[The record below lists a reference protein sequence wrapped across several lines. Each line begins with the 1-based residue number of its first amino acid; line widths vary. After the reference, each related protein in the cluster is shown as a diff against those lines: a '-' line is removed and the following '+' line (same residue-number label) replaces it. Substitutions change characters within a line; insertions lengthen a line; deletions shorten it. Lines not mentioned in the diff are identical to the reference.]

1 MRTCG
6 DAFVKEGKA
15 RAGSPILNMEEHLPY
30 RLHQSTKSTA
40 ESHYIRAGKASAVS
54 PILDQEE
61 HLWCRLYQSRK
72 STCGIAYIRAGRA
85 PVVSPILEQ
94 EEHLR
99 CRLYQSRKST
109 CGIAYIRS
117 GRASCGTLQ
126 VQQLWI
132 LLFTQKRGL
141 DGTVWWTTKQR
152 NLLMCDCSF
161 KGTVARDF
169 F

>member
-1 MRTCG
+1 MVSPIHQGKMRTCG

-61 HLWCRLYQSRK
+61 HLRCRLYQSRK

-85 PVVSPILEQ
+85 PVGHCKCSNSEYY
-94 EEHLR
+94 
-99 CRLYQSRKST
+99 C
-109 CGIAYIRS
+109 
-117 GRASCGTLQ
+117 
-126 VQQLWI
+126 
-132 LLFTQKRGL
+132 LLKKEG
-141 DGTVWWTTKQR
+141 
-152 NLLMCDCSF
+152 
-161 KGTVARDF
+161 
-169 F
+169 